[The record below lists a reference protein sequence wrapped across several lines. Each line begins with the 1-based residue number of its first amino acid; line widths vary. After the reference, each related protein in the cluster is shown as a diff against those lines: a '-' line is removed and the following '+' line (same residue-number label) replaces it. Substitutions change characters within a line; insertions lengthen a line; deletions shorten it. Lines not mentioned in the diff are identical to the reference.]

1 MKNHNLFQKIYE
13 ENYLRMYHVA
23 FGILKNQADAEN
35 AVSEAFLS
43 IAENHKKYFKISGSK
58 IPGLCVTIVKHK
70 SIDILRRQKHW
81 SEEEVE
87 NLVLYQTDPD
97 YEPEGRLERIEQGK
111 LVQRLLSQMP
121 ETLRAVLELKYFYDY
136 SDREIAKCLGISVK
150 AVQMRVYRAKQ
161 KMKGLL
167 ENEEP

>member
-1 MKNHNLFQKIYE
+1 MKNRNLFQKIYD
-13 ENYLRMYHVA
+13 ENYLRMYHAA

-43 IAENHKKYFKISGSK
+43 IAENEKKYSKISGSK

-97 YEPEGRLERIEQGK
+97 YEPERHLERKEQGE

-121 ETLRAVLELKYFYDY
+121 ETLKVVLELKYLYDY

>member
-1 MKNHNLFQKIYE
+1 MKNHNLFQKIYD

-58 IPGLCVTIVKHK
+58 MPGLCVTIVKHK

-81 SEEEVE
+81 SAEKCTVIA
-87 NLVLYQTDPD
+87 
-97 YEPEGRLERIEQGK
+97 ER
-111 LVQRLLSQMP
+111 
-121 ETLRAVLELKYFYDY
+121 
-136 SDREIAKCLGISVK
+136 LGISN
-150 AVQMRVYRAKQ
+150 
-161 KMKGLL
+161 LL
-167 ENEEP
+167 EKFLDELSGGEAQRVGIARAIV